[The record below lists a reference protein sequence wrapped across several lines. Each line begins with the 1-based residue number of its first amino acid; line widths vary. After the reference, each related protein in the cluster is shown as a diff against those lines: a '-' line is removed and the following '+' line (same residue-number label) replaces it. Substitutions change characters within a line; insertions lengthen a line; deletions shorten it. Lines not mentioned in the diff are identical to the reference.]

1 MGPLDEESDVS
12 MIEQGEED
20 ILSYHDEAVDQQN
33 DEDLNH
39 ELIELKEFER
49 NENLSLFLTE
59 IHTTETEENSIEEFL
74 ETDTITEDYL
84 ETETSEVY
92 EETYFGQQQ
101 KNDFTTEEPTVVE
114 AESDLMPSSAS
125 HLVNAISEENNFT
138 SMVAHF

>member
-1 MGPLDEESDVS
+1 MGPLDEESGVS

-74 ETDTITEDYL
+74 ETDTITEDCL

-101 KNDFTTEEPTVVE
+101 KNDFTTEEPTDVEIQEDDVGSYESMVSHTVVE
-114 AESDLMPSSAS
+114 AES
-125 HLVNAISEENNFT
+125 
-138 SMVAHF
+138 